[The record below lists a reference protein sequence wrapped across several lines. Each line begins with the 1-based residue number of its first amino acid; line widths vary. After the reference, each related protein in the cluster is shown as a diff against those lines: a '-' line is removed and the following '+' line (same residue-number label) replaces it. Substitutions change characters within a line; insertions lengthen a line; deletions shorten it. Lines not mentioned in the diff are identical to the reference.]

1 MGGTVKH
8 EIPVRSSRHD
18 AFGLAVRVRRV
29 GRRLSQE
36 ELGAVAGMHRNY
48 VGSVERGEQNPTLQT
63 VFKLADGLHVTPS
76 ELLRLAEQNP
86 AKPKALPKHRRRQ
99 AR

>member
-1 MGGTVKH
+1 MKR
-8 EIPVRSSRHD
+8 EIPVRSTRHD

-63 VFKLADGLHVTPS
+63 VYRLADGLQLAPS
-76 ELLRLAEQNP
+76 ELLALAEQDP
-86 AKPKALPKHRRRQ
+86 VKPKALPKNRRRE